1 MALADNQRLYDIAT
15 RQQVYIEGVKVQ
27 YAREFNFVLA
37 ELRIELNR
45 LLNRVKYKTLD
56 GLTKA
61 ELNRLVLSLR
71 ESQSRI
77 YSKYTQQLIKQLKD
91 FMAVNLEMNRRAYS
105 LAHAEMNMEDGE
117 MNMEDGET
125 TPKVPTDAQA
135 IEYIKQQNES
145 SNIIPLFGIAS
156 VTGNNDRL
164 WSAVTNA
171 PIPANGLYLLPF
183 VKTFA
188 TSAQAAV
195 ENTIRK
201 AWSNG
206 WTLQETI
213 AELTGEDAKQGTSSQ
228 LQRVGVQAG
237 AVLATAVQ
245 HVSAIVGAGVV
256 SALFG
261 WYMWHS
267 VMDSRTTEICSS
279 RNHKRYRYGAGPIP
293 PAHIRCRSHIAPIVG
308 NDDIA
313 AETFYNWAVRQPE
326 NVQDDILG
334 EADAEAL
341 RNGSLKEK
349 DLERYEPRPLTLE
362 AFRRKINEILSR
374 WFGESA

>member
-37 ELRIELNR
+37 ELRLELNR
-45 LLNRVKYKTLD
+45 VLSRVKYKTLD

-61 ELNRLVLSLR
+61 ELNKLVLSLR
-71 ESQSRI
+71 ESQSKI
-77 YSKYTQQLIKQLKD
+77 YNAYTQQLIKQLKD
-91 FMAVNLEMNRRAYS
+91 FMAVDLEMKRRAYS
-105 LAHAEMNMEDGE
+105 LAHAE

-135 IEYIKQQNES
+135 IAYIKQQNES

-188 TSAQAAV
+188 TSAQAGV
-195 ENTIRK
+195 ENIVRK
-201 AWSNG
+201 AWANG

-237 AVLATAVQ
+237 AVTATALQ
-245 HVSAIVGAGVV
+245 HVAAVVGAGAV

-261 WYMWHS
+261 WYVWRS
-267 VMDSRTTEICSS
+267 VMDSKTSEICTS
-279 RNHKRYRYGAGPIP
+279 RNWKRYRFGQGPIP
-293 PAHIRCRSHIAPIVG
+293 PAHIRCRSHISPIVG

-313 AETFYNWAVRQPE
+313 AETFYTWAVRQPA

-334 EADAEAL
+334 EANGESL

-349 DLERYEPRPLTLE
+349 DLPKFESKQPITLDE
-362 AFRRKINEILSR
+362 FRRKINEVLSR
-374 WFGESA
+374 

>member
-1 MALADNQRLYDIAT
+1 MALSDNMRLYDIAT
-15 RQQVYIEGVKVQ
+15 RSQVYIEGVKVQ

-61 ELNRLVLSLR
+61 ELNKLVLSLR

-117 MNMEDGET
+117 T
-125 TPKVPTDAQA
+125 TPNVPTDAQA
-135 IEYIKQQNES
+135 IAYIKQQNES

-188 TSAQAAV
+188 TSAQAGV

-237 AVLATAVQ
+237 AVTATALQ
-245 HVSAIVGAGVV
+245 HVAAVAGAGAV

-261 WYMWHS
+261 WYVWRS
-267 VMDSRTTEICSS
+267 VMDSKTSEICTS
-279 RNHKRYRYGAGPIP
+279 RNRKRYRFGQGPIP
-293 PAHIRCRSHIAPIVG
+293 PAHIRCRSHISPIVG

-313 AETFYNWAVRQPE
+313 AETFYTWAVRQPA

-334 EADAEAL
+334 EDVADEL
-341 RNGSLKEK
+341 RNGNLKEK
-349 DLERYEPRPLTLE
+349 DLPKFESKQPITLDE
-362 AFRRKINEILSR
+362 FRRKINEVLSR
-374 WFGESA
+374 

>member
-1 MALADNQRLYDIAT
+1 MALSDNKRLYDIAV

-27 YAREFNFVLA
+27 FAREFNFVLA
-37 ELRIELNR
+37 ELRLELNR
-45 LLNRVKYKTLD
+45 VLSRVKYKTLD

-61 ELNRLVLSLR
+61 ELNKLVLTLR
-71 ESQSRI
+71 ESQTRI

-91 FMAVNLEMNRRAYS
+91 FMAVDLEMKRRAYS
-105 LAHAEMNMEDGE
+105 LAHAE

-135 IEYIKQQNES
+135 IAYIKQQNES

-188 TSAQAAV
+188 TSAQAGV
-195 ENTIRK
+195 ENIVRK
-201 AWSNG
+201 AWANG
-206 WTLQETI
+206 WTLEETI
-213 AELTGEDAKQGTSSQ
+213 SAITGEDARQGTSSQ
-228 LQRVGVQAG
+228 LQRVGVQAS
-237 AVLATAVQ
+237 AVVATAVQ
-245 HVSAIVGAGVV
+245 HVSAIVGAGVL

-313 AETFYNWAVRQPE
+313 AETFYTWAVRQPA

-334 EADAEAL
+334 EANGESL

-349 DLERYEPRPLTLE
+349 DLSKYEATRPLTLE
-362 AFRRKINEILSR
+362 EFRRKIIEILSR
-374 WFGESA
+374 

>member
-1 MALADNQRLYDIAT
+1 MALSDNMRLYDIAT
-15 RQQVYIEGVKVQ
+15 RGQVYIEGVKVQ

-37 ELRIELNR
+37 ELRLEISRILA
-45 LLNRVKYKTLD
+45 RVKYKTLD

-61 ELNRLVLSLR
+61 ELNKLVVTLR

-77 YSKYTQQLIKQLKD
+77 YSAYTQQILKQLKD
-91 FMAVNLEMNRRAYS
+91 FMRADLEMNRRAYAF
-105 LAHAEMNMEDGE
+105 AHAEMNLPEGE
-117 MNMEDGET
+117 AL
-125 TPKVPTDAQA
+125 PKIPTDAQA
-135 IEYIKQQNES
+135 VAYLKQQNES
-145 SNIIPLFGIAS
+145 SNIIPLFGIAA

-171 PIPANGLYLLPF
+171 PIPANGLYILPF
-183 VKTFA
+183 VKTFT
-188 TSAQAAV
+188 TSAQAGV

-201 AWSNG
+201 AWANG

-237 AVLATAVQ
+237 AVTATALQ
-245 HVSAIVGAGVV
+245 HVAAVVGAGAI

-261 WYMWHS
+261 WYVWRS
-267 VMDSRTTEICSS
+267 VMDSKTSEICTS
-279 RNHKRYRYGAGPIP
+279 RNRKRYRFGQGPIP

-313 AETFYNWAVRQPE
+313 AETFYTWAVRQPA

-334 EADAEAL
+334 EANGESL

-349 DLERYEPRPLTLE
+349 DLSKYEATRPLTLKE
-362 AFRRKINEILSR
+362 FRRKIIEVLSR
-374 WFGESA
+374 

>member
-1 MALADNQRLYDIAT
+1 MLYENQRLYDIAT
-15 RQQVYIEGVKVQ
+15 RHQVYIEGVKVQ
-27 YAREFNFVLA
+27 MAREFNFVLA
-37 ELRIELNR
+37 ELRLELNK
-45 LLNRVKYKTLD
+45 LLRRIKYKTLD

-61 ELNRLVLSLR
+61 ELNRLVVSLR
-71 ESQSRI
+71 DSQSKV
-77 YSKYTQQLIKQLKD
+77 YNAYTQQILKQLKD
-91 FMAVNLEMNRRAYS
+91 FMAADLEVSRRAYVQNVLQDDS
-105 LAHAEMNMEDGE
+105 
-117 MNMEDGET
+117 
-125 TPKVPTDAQA
+125 KSVITDERAVKFLEEENNQTSA
-135 IEYIKQQNES
+135 
-145 SNIIPLFGIAS
+145 IPLFGLAAI
-156 VTGNNDRL
+156 TGNNDRL

-171 PIPANGLYLLPF
+171 PIPANGIYLVPF
-183 VKTFA
+183 IKTFS
-188 TSAQAAV
+188 TSAQAGV
-195 ENTIRK
+195 ENIIRK
-201 AWSNG
+201 AWANG
-206 WTLQETI
+206 WTLEETI
-213 AELTGEDAKQGTSSQ
+213 SAITGEDAKQGTSSQ
-228 LQRVGVQAG
+228 LQRVGVQAS

-279 RNHKRYRYGAGPIP
+279 RNRRRYRYGAGPIP

-313 AETFYNWAVRQPE
+313 AETFYTWAVRQPE

-334 EADAEAL
+334 EANAEAL

-349 DLERYEPRPLTLE
+349 DLERYEPRPLTLD

-374 WFGESA
+374 

>member
-61 ELNRLVLSLR
+61 ELNRLVVSLR
-71 ESQSRI
+71 DSQSKV
-77 YSKYTQQLIKQLKD
+77 YNAYTQQILKQLKD

-105 LAHAEMNMEDGE
+105 SAHAEMN

-183 VKTFA
+183 VKTFT
-188 TSAQAAV
+188 TSAQAGV

-201 AWSNG
+201 AWANG

-228 LQRVGVQAG
+228 LQRVGVQAS

-313 AETFYNWAVRQPE
+313 AETFYNWAVRQPA

-334 EADAEAL
+334 EANGESL

-349 DLERYEPRPLTLE
+349 DLSKYEATRPLTLE
-362 AFRRKINEILSR
+362 EFRRKIIEVISR
-374 WFGESA
+374 

>member
-27 YAREFNFVLA
+27 MAREFNFVLA
-37 ELRIELNR
+37 ELRLELNN
-45 LLNRVKYKTLD
+45 LLRRVKYKTLD

-61 ELNRLVLSLR
+61 ELNRLVVSLR
-71 ESQSRI
+71 ESQSKV
-77 YSKYTQQLIKQLKD
+77 YNAYTQQILKQLKD

-117 MNMEDGET
+117 T
-125 TPKVPTDAQA
+125 PPKVPTDAQA
-135 IEYIKQQNES
+135 IAYIKQQNES

-183 VKTFA
+183 VKTFT
-188 TSAQAAV
+188 TSAQAGV

-201 AWSNG
+201 AWANG

-237 AVLATAVQ
+237 AVTATAIQ
-245 HVSAIVGAGVV
+245 HVAAVVGAGAI
-256 SALFG
+256 SGLFG
-261 WYMWHS
+261 WYIWLS
-267 VMDSRTTEICSS
+267 VMDSRTSEICTS
-279 RNHKRYRYGAGPIP
+279 RNRKRYRFGQGPIP

-308 NDDIA
+308 MDDIA
-313 AETFYNWAVRQPE
+313 AESFYTWAVRQPA

-334 EADAEAL
+334 EANGESL

-349 DLERYEPRPLTLE
+349 DLSKYEATRPLTLE
-362 AFRRKINEILSR
+362 EFRRKIIEVTSR
-374 WFGESA
+374 

>member
-1 MALADNQRLYDIAT
+1 MALTDNKRLYDIAT

-37 ELRIELNR
+37 ELRVELSR
-45 LLNRVKYKTLD
+45 LLSRVKYKTLD

-61 ELNRLVLSLR
+61 ELNKLVLSLR

-91 FMAVNLEMNRRAYS
+91 FMAVDLEMNRRAYS

-125 TPKVPTDAQA
+125 PPKVPTDAQA
-135 IEYIKQQNES
+135 IAYIKQQNES

-188 TSAQAAV
+188 TSAQAGV
-195 ENTIRK
+195 ENIVRK
-201 AWSNG
+201 AWANG
-206 WTLQETI
+206 WTLEETI
-213 AELTGEDAKQGTSSQ
+213 SAITGEDARQGTSSQ
-228 LQRVGVQAG
+228 LQRVGVQAS
-237 AVLATAVQ
+237 AVVATAVQ

-279 RNHKRYRYGAGPIP
+279 RNRRRYRYGAGPIP

-313 AETFYNWAVRQPE
+313 AETFYTWAVRQPAD
-326 NVQDDILG
+326 VQNDIFG
-334 EADAEAL
+334 EDVADEL
-341 RNGSLKEK
+341 RNGNLKEK
-349 DLERYEPRPLTLE
+349 DLPKFESKQPLTLDE
-362 AFRRKINEILSR
+362 FRRKINEVLSR
-374 WFGESA
+374 

>member
-1 MALADNQRLYDIAT
+1 MLYENQRLYDIAT
-15 RQQVYIEGVKVQ
+15 RHQVYIEGVKVQ
-27 YAREFNFVLA
+27 MAREFNFVLA
-37 ELRIELNR
+37 ELRLELNK
-45 LLNRVKYKTLD
+45 LLRRIKYKTLD

-61 ELNRLVLSLR
+61 ELNRLVVSLR
-71 ESQSRI
+71 DSQSKV
-77 YSKYTQQLIKQLKD
+77 YNAYTQQILKQLKD
-91 FMAVNLEMNRRAYS
+91 FMAADLEVSRRAY
-105 LAHAEMNMEDGE
+105 
-117 MNMEDGET
+117 
-125 TPKVPTDAQA
+125 V
-135 IEYIKQQNES
+135 QNVLQDDSES
-145 SNIIPLFGIAS
+145 VISDERAVKFLEEENNQTSAIPLYGLAAI
-156 VTGNNDRL
+156 TGNNDRL

-171 PIPANGLYLLPF
+171 PIPANGIYLVPF
-183 VKTFA
+183 IKTFS
-188 TSAQAAV
+188 TSAQAGV
-195 ENTIRK
+195 ENIVRK
-201 AWSNG
+201 AWANG
-206 WTLQETI
+206 WTLEETI
-213 AELTGEDAKQGTSSQ
+213 SAITGEDARQGTSSQ
-228 LQRVGVQAG
+228 LQRVGVQAS
-237 AVLATAVQ
+237 AVVATAVQ

-279 RNHKRYRYGAGPIP
+279 RNHRRYRYGAGPIP

-313 AETFYNWAVRQPE
+313 AETFYTWAVRQPE

-374 WFGESA
+374 

>member
-1 MALADNQRLYDIAT
+1 MALSDNKRLYDIAI
-15 RQQVYIEGVKVQ
+15 RQQIYVEGVKVQ
-27 YAREFNFVLA
+27 FAREFNFVLA
-37 ELRIELNR
+37 ELRLELTR
-45 LLNRVKYKTLD
+45 VLSRVKYKTLD

-61 ELNRLVLSLR
+61 ELNKLVLSLR

-77 YSKYTQQLIKQLKD
+77 YSKYTQQILKQLKD
-91 FMAVNLEMNRRAYS
+91 FMAVDLEMNRRAYS
-105 LAHAEMNMEDGE
+105 LAHAEMNLEDG
-117 MNMEDGET
+117 T
-125 TPKVPTDAQA
+125 KPPKIPTDAQA
-135 IEYIKQQNES
+135 IAYIKQQNES

-183 VKTFA
+183 VKTFT
-188 TSAQAAV
+188 TSAQAGV

-201 AWSNG
+201 AWANG

-237 AVLATAVQ
+237 AVTATAIQ
-245 HVSAIVGAGVV
+245 HVAAVVGAGAI
-256 SALFG
+256 SGLFG
-261 WYMWHS
+261 WYIWLS
-267 VMDSRTTEICSS
+267 VMDSRTSEICTS
-279 RNHKRYRYGAGPIP
+279 RNRKRYRFGQGPIP

-313 AETFYNWAVRQPE
+313 AESFYTWTIRQPAD
-326 NVQDDILG
+326 VQNDILG
-334 EADAEAL
+334 EDVADEL
-341 RNGSLKEK
+341 RNGNLKEK
-349 DLERYEPRPLTLE
+349 DLPKFESKQPLTLDE
-362 AFRRKINEILSR
+362 FRRKINEVLSR
-374 WFGESA
+374 

>member
-1 MALADNQRLYDIAT
+1 MALSDNKRLYDIAV
-15 RQQVYIEGVKVQ
+15 RQQVYVEGVKVQ
-27 YAREFNFVLA
+27 FAREFNFVLA
-37 ELRIELNR
+37 ELRLELNR
-45 LLNRVKYKTLD
+45 ILSRVKYKTLD

-61 ELNRLVLSLR
+61 ELNKLVLSLR

-91 FMAVNLEMNRRAYS
+91 FMAVDLEMNRRAYS

-117 MNMEDGET
+117 T
-125 TPKVPTDAQA
+125 PPKVPTDAQA
-135 IEYIKQQNES
+135 IAYIES

-188 TSAQAAV
+188 TSAQAGV

-237 AVLATAVQ
+237 AVTATALQ
-245 HVSAIVGAGVV
+245 HVAAVVGAGAI
-256 SALFG
+256 STLFG
-261 WYMWHS
+261 WYVWRS
-267 VMDSRTTEICSS
+267 VMDSKTSEICTS
-279 RNHKRYRYGAGPIP
+279 RNRKRYRFGQGPIP
-293 PAHIRCRSHIAPIVG
+293 PAHIRCRSHISPIVG

-313 AETFYNWAVRQPE
+313 AETFYTWAVRQPA

-334 EADAEAL
+334 EANGESL

-349 DLERYEPRPLTLE
+349 DLSKYEATKPLTLE
-362 AFRRKINEILSR
+362 EFRRKIIEVISR
-374 WFGESA
+374 

>member
-1 MALADNQRLYDIAT
+1 MALSDNKRLYDIAV
-15 RQQVYIEGVKVQ
+15 RQQVYVEGVKVQ
-27 YAREFNFVLA
+27 FAREFNFVLA
-37 ELRIELNR
+37 ELRLELNR
-45 LLNRVKYKTLD
+45 ILSRVKYKTLD

-61 ELNRLVLSLR
+61 ELNKLVLSLR

-91 FMAVNLEMNRRAYS
+91 FMAVDLEMNRRAYS
-105 LAHAEMNMEDGE
+105 LAHAEMNMG
-117 MNMEDGET
+117 DGET
-125 TPKVPTDAQA
+125 TPNVPTDAQA
-135 IEYIKQQNES
+135 IAYIKQQNES

-188 TSAQAAV
+188 TSAQAGV

-237 AVLATAVQ
+237 AVTATALQ
-245 HVSAIVGAGVV
+245 HVAAVVGAGAI

-261 WYMWHS
+261 WYIWLS
-267 VMDSRTTEICSS
+267 VMDNKTSEICTS
-279 RNHKRYRYGAGPIP
+279 RNRKRYRFGQGPIP

-308 NDDIA
+308 IDDIA
-313 AETFYNWAVRQPE
+313 AETFYTWAVRQPA
-326 NVQDDILG
+326 NIQDDILG
-334 EADAEAL
+334 EANGESL

-349 DLERYEPRPLTLE
+349 DLSKYEATRPLTLE
-362 AFRRKINEILSR
+362 EFRRKIIEVISR
-374 WFGESA
+374 

>member
-1 MALADNQRLYDIAT
+1 MALSDNKRLYDIAI
-15 RQQVYIEGVKVQ
+15 RQQIYVEGVKVQ
-27 YAREFNFVLA
+27 FAREFNFVLA
-37 ELRIELNR
+37 ELRLELNR
-45 LLNRVKYKTLD
+45 VLSRVKYKTLD

-61 ELNRLVLSLR
+61 ELNKLVLSLR

-91 FMAVNLEMNRRAYS
+91 FMAVDLEMNRRAYS
-105 LAHAEMNMEDGE
+105 VAHAEMNLEDGAAP
-117 MNMEDGET
+117 
-125 TPKVPTDAQA
+125 PKIPTDAQA
-135 IEYIKQQNES
+135 IAYIKQQNESSNIKQQNES

-188 TSAQAAV
+188 TSAQAGV

-228 LQRVGVQAG
+228 LQRVGVQAS
-237 AVLATAVQ
+237 AVVATAIQ
-245 HVSAIVGAGVV
+245 HVAAVVGAGAI
-256 SALFG
+256 SGLFG
-261 WYMWHS
+261 WYIWLS
-267 VMDSRTTEICSS
+267 VMDSRTSEICTS
-279 RNHKRYRYGAGPIP
+279 RNRKRYRFGQGPIP

-313 AETFYNWAVRQPE
+313 AETFYNWAVRQPA

-334 EADAEAL
+334 EANGESL

-349 DLERYEPRPLTLE
+349 DLSKYEATRPLTLE
-362 AFRRKINEILSR
+362 EFRRKIIEVISR
-374 WFGESA
+374 

>member
-1 MALADNQRLYDIAT
+1 MALSDNKRLYDIAT
-15 RQQVYIEGVKVQ
+15 RHQVYIEGVKVQ
-27 YAREFNFVLA
+27 MAREFNFVLA
-37 ELRIELNR
+37 ELRLELNK
-45 LLNRVKYKTLD
+45 LLRRVKYKTLD

-61 ELNRLVLSLR
+61 ELNRLVVSLR
-71 ESQSRI
+71 DSQSKV
-77 YSKYTQQLIKQLKD
+77 YNAYTQQILKQLKD
-91 FMAVNLEMNRRAYS
+91 FMTVNLEMNRRAYS
-105 LAHAEMNMEDGE
+105 LAHAEMNMGDGE
-117 MNMEDGET
+117 MNMGDGET
-125 TPKVPTDAQA
+125 TPNVPTDAQA
-135 IEYIKQQNES
+135 IAYIKQQNEL

-188 TSAQAAV
+188 TSAQAGV
-195 ENTIRK
+195 ENIVRK
-201 AWSNG
+201 AWANG
-206 WTLQETI
+206 WTLEETI
-213 AELTGEDAKQGTSSQ
+213 SAITGEDARQGTSSQ
-228 LQRVGVQAG
+228 LQRVGVQAS
-237 AVLATAVQ
+237 AVVATAVQ

-313 AETFYNWAVRQPE
+313 AETFYTWAVRQPA

-334 EADAEAL
+334 EANGESL

-349 DLERYEPRPLTLE
+349 DLSKYEATRPLTLE
-362 AFRRKINEILSR
+362 EFRRKIIEILSR
-374 WFGESA
+374 

>member
-1 MALADNQRLYDIAT
+1 MALSDNVRLYDIAT
-15 RQQVYIEGVKVQ
+15 RSQVYIEGVKVQ

-188 TSAQAAV
+188 TSAQAGV

-228 LQRVGVQAG
+228 LQRVGVQAS

-279 RNHKRYRYGAGPIP
+279 RNHRRYRYGAGPIP

-308 NDDIA
+308 IDDIA
-313 AETFYNWAVRQPE
+313 AETFYNWAVRQPAD
-326 NVQDDILG
+326 VQDDILG
-334 EADAEAL
+334 EANGESL

-349 DLERYEPRPLTLE
+349 DLSKYEATKPLTLE
-362 AFRRKINEILSR
+362 EFRRKIIEVLSR
-374 WFGESA
+374 

>member
-125 TPKVPTDAQA
+125 TPKAPTDAQA

-188 TSAQAAV
+188 TSAQAGV

-228 LQRVGVQAG
+228 LQRVGVQAS

-308 NDDIA
+308 MDDIA
-313 AETFYNWAVRQPE
+313 AESFYTWAIRQPAD
-326 NVQDDILG
+326 VQNDILG
-334 EADAEAL
+334 EDVADEL
-341 RNGSLKEK
+341 RNGNLKEK
-349 DLERYEPRPLTLE
+349 DLPKFESRQVLTLDE
-362 AFRRKINEILSR
+362 FRRKINEILSR
-374 WFGESA
+374 